1 MIICCELIEREVDLS
16 KAEHCLSDELG
27 GGGDLVTGGIAGF
40 GYDFTGCL
48 FCNFLPISVYV

>member
-16 KAEHCLSDELG
+16 KAEHCLSDEL